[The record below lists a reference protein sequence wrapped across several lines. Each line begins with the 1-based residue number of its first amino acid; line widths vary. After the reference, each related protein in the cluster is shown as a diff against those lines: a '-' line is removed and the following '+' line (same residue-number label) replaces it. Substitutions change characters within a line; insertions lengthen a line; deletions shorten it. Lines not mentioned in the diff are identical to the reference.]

1 MPDGAPHPL
10 PELPPA
16 FAATRLA
23 LQRVAVHVLARRRH
37 VLVGKLGLRSTPG
50 GIGTPAAGP
59 EHEVVR
65 TSGPWLLRERTG
77 SSGST
82 EVLDLT
88 TATLGQAA
96 ALVEVDLA
104 AEFSAGA
111 DTPEVGDPAAVLGID
126 PASVGALAG
135 WYAFGWAVLDG
146 AVAGAGADAAP
157 SVVQLWPEH
166 FDAGCDLAVRPG
178 RRTNLGASPG
188 DGFQAEPYLY
198 VGPWDGARPGDP
210 AYWNAPFG
218 AVLGYDELRR
228 AQDPIARALDFVRT
242 GLDHL
247 TLDPTG

>member
-1 MPDGAPHPL
+1 MASEHVDPL
-10 PELPPA
+10 RDLPPA
-16 FAATRLA
+16 FAATRVA
-23 LQRVAVHVLARRRH
+23 MQRVAAHVLARRRH
-37 VLVGKLGLRSTPG
+37 ALVGKIGLRSTPG

-65 TSGPWLLRERTG
+65 TSGSWLLRERTG
-77 SSGST
+77 ATAST
-82 EVLDLT
+82 EALDLA
-88 TATLGQAA
+88 TATLAQAA
-96 ALVEVDLA
+96 ALAEVDLG
-104 AEFSAGA
+104 AELSVGH
-111 DTPEVGDPAAVLGID
+111 DTPEVGDPSAPLGID
-126 PASVGALAG
+126 PASASALAG

-146 AVAGAGADAAP
+146 AAAAGGPDAAP

-218 AVLGYDELRR
+218 AVLGYAELRR
-228 AQDPIARALDFVRT
+228 AEDPTARALDFVRT

-247 TLDPTG
+247 TLDSTG